1 MPAGYCFAL
10 EASVEEPDGV
20 SRLVGPTVPA
30 TPNPAQ
36 DQVAFTGWTEGT
48 IAVVLRNA
56 LGQTL
61 MTRQGISRGESL
73 TLRPEWRGI
82 VRAEVSGDGWTAR
95 PVLVVR

>member
-1 MPAGYCFAL
+1 M
-10 EASVEEPDGV
+10 EEPDGV
-20 SRLVGPTVPA
+20 SRLVGPMVTVM
-30 TPNPAQ
+30 PNLAQ
-36 DQVAFTGWTEGT
+36 GQVPFTGWTEGT

-56 LGQTL
+56 LGQIL

-73 TLRPEWRGI
+73 TLRPEWQGI